1 MERREKILEMLIKSE
16 KSIKG
21 IDLSEKLQVS
31 RQVIVQDIAILR
43 ASGENILATLQGYSI
58 PKTYEKDKVQKA
70 IACVHE
76 GYDEI
81 EDELKTIID
90 LGGSVIDVLV
100 DHPVYGEIKSQLQIY
115 SRYDIDQ
122 FVEGLKSTKAEPLS
136 LLTGGIH
143 IHRIEADDEQTIKR
157 IKEALLKKRYLIKE
171 G

>member
-1 MERREKILEMLIKSE
+1 MERREEILEILRKLE
-16 KSIKG
+16 KPIKG
-21 IDLSEKLQVS
+21 IDLSKKLQVS

-58 PKTYEKDKVQKA
+58 PKTHDNNKVSKS
-70 IACVHE
+70 IVCIHE

-100 DHPVYGEIKSQLQIY
+100 DHPIYGEIRSQLQIY
-115 SRYDIDQ
+115 SRYDIEQ
-122 FVEGLKSTKAEPLS
+122 FVEGLKTKEAQPLS

-143 IHRIEADDEQTIKR
+143 IHTIEADDEETINR
-157 IKEALLKKRYLIKE
+157 IKDALLNKNYLIKE
-171 G
+171 D